1 MVKIVYIM
9 WLLPQWNKNIFKNI
23 KNASGDLEKNEA
35 SEKWTEKQT
44 FLERENW
51 TQNHLTD
58 GNLVNIAMVSP
69 NSPSLHTLP
78 HPFKSP

>member
-1 MVKIVYIM
+1 MKVETLK
-9 WLLPQWNKNIFKNI
+9 KK
-23 KNASGDLEKNEA
+23 AA

-58 GNLVNIAMVSP
+58 GNLVNIAMVPP